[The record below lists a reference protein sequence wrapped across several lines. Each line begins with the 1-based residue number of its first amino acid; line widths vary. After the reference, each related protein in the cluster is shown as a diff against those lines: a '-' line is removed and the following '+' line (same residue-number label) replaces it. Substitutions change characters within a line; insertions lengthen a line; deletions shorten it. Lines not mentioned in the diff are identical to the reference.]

1 MTKKQRTILFFLMAI
16 IFIIV
21 APSIILY
28 SQGYRFDV
36 KKMMFVETGAIYLKV
51 YPEESTIFL
60 NNEKQKETSFFSRD
74 LLMQNL
80 LPQNYLIRIEKEGY
94 HFWEKN
100 LEVQV
105 GLATEA
111 KYITM
116 FKEDNPFNLVKE
128 DIENFFPSLD
138 GNHFLLLTSSNEIY
152 EYKESTKELKR
163 ILNKTQTPYNISKI
177 TFSNSRNALVET
189 STGLYYLLTP
199 DNQISLIK
207 SFSSEVKNIYFDPKD
222 EDYFIYQIGNSVYRF
237 NPKTEK
243 TPKLISREKIDNFN
257 ILNNDIIALSNKKI
271 VSLKDLTE
279 PEEVIFDGSFDYK
292 EDSLYEILNIE
303 NYLFLLEDK
312 KNLYFFNKENKS
324 FDLKLEGVSEI
335 KYTPFFNKI
344 LFYDDNKIWLM
355 FLKKEDSPFFKEAYE
370 IIELA
375 SYSNKIDNLKW
386 LNGFYFILTIDNE
399 VFISEIDNRSNINIF
414 NLDKDNTSKIFFD
427 GNIKKIFL
435 LDQKS
440 FLVSQDKILP

>member
-1 MTKKQRTILFFLMAI
+1 MAI
-16 IFIIV
+16 IFMIV
-21 APSIILY
+21 APAIILY

-51 YPEESTIFL
+51 YPEEATIFL
-60 NNEKQKETSFFSRD
+60 DNEKQKETSFFSRD
-74 LLMQNL
+74 LLIQNL

-94 HFWEKN
+94 HSWEKN
-100 LEVQV
+100 IEVQV
-105 GLATEA
+105 GLASEA

-116 FKEDNPFNLVKE
+116 FKKDNPFNLIKE

-138 GNHFLLLTSSNEIY
+138 GDRFFLLTSSNEIY
-152 EYKESTKELKR
+152 EYKESVKELKR
-163 ILNKTQTPYNISKI
+163 ILNKTQTPYNISNI
-177 TFSNSRNALVET
+177 TFSNNRNALIET

-222 EDYFIYQIGNSVYRF
+222 EDYFIYQIGNSIYRF

-243 TPKLISREKIDNFN
+243 TPKLISREKIDHFN
-257 ILNNDIIALSNKKI
+257 VLNNDIIALSNKNI
-271 VSLKDLTE
+271 ILLKDLTE
-279 PEEVIFDGSFDYK
+279 PEEIILNGSFEYK
-292 EDSLYEILNIE
+292 EESLYEILIIE

-324 FDLKLEGVSEI
+324 FELKLEALTEI

-344 LFYDDNKIWLM
+344 LFYDNNKIWLM

-370 IIELA
+370 IIEL
-375 SYSNKIDNLKW
+375 SNYLKKIDNLKW
-386 LNGFYFILTIDNE
+386 LNGFYFILTINNG
-399 VFISEIDNRSNINIF
+399 VFISEIDNRNNINILK
-414 NLDKDNTSKIFFD
+414 LDKENTSKIFFN
-427 GNIKKIFL
+427 GNIKKVFL

-440 FLVSQDKILP
+440 FLVSENKILP